1 MCDRD
6 LIYEELKRAGLPPIL
21 NYSSDRHPNIGSIV
35 RADAA
40 IGFGEISIGTWRIAN
55 PSFTVSLV
63 YGFYVVVDTARR
75 IKGAG
80 HGTAL
85 AIKPPNEQPER
96 FYRWSC
102 GNVGVDQI
110 GMPKQALIDFG
121 LNKVENRAQYFHY
134 PDLMWFNPYPNEVME
149 KDALLA
155 EIERRLRSVK

>member
-1 MCDRD
+1 MDERD

-35 RADAA
+35 WADDAV
-40 IGFGEISIGTWRIAN
+40 GFGEVSIGTWRIAN
-55 PSFTVSLV
+55 PSFTVSLA
-63 YGFYVVVDTARR
+63 YGFYVLVDTAGQ

-85 AIKPPNEQPER
+85 AIKPLGWQPER
-96 FYRWSC
+96 IYRWSC
-102 GNVGVDQI
+102 GDVGVDRI

-121 LNKVENRAQYFHY
+121 SKAKNRAQYFHY
-134 PDLMWFNPYPNEVME
+134 PDLMWFDPYPTNEVME

-155 EIERRLRSVK
+155 EIERRLRSVQ